1 MTDERDSSVQDWFTR
16 SMEDMPGQPFAW
28 EVLARVRRRERKLR
42 LQRYAA
48 WCMAA
53 IGFLLLLPRL
63 TALLEWLT
71 VLPLTVFAS
80 GGGWPILVLLT
91 TGLALWLARRA
102 GHARSS

>member
-53 IGFLLLLPRL
+53 IGFLLLLRGCEYGRAWHHLNPKAAAGKSARVKMPYARCSTCLPR
-63 TALLEWLT
+63 
-71 VLPLTVFAS
+71 
-80 GGGWPILVLLT
+80 
-91 TGLALWLARRA
+91 
-102 GHARSS
+102 